1 MHRQYRY
8 LEFEERDHIATIT
21 LNRPERRNV
30 LSPEMLNELLE
41 AFAEVASGD
50 ALGVILA
57 ANGSVFSA
65 GHDFTDMLDQE
76 LERVRSLFALCSTV
90 MQSMQAIP
98 QPVIARVH
106 ALATG
111 AGCQLVASADLAVA
125 SSDASFC
132 TPGGRGGLFCTTPLV
147 AVGRTIS
154 RKHALEM
161 GLTGDVFDATT
172 AASWGLVNRVVAP
185 QDLVSATDELMHR
198 VTRGSAAS
206 KGIGKRAFYEQMN
219 MDQPNAYLYASEIM
233 ATASQHPDAQEQI
246 RAFIEKREARWSSAK
261 ASN

>member
-1 MHRQYRY
+1 MTHQYRY

-30 LSPEMLNELLE
+30 LSPDMLNELLE
-41 AFAEVASGD
+41 AFADVASRD
-50 ALGVILA
+50 TLGVILA

-76 LERVRSLFALCSTV
+76 LERVRSLFALCSKV
-90 MQSMQAIP
+90 MQLMQAIP

-125 SSDASFC
+125 SSNASFC

-161 GLTGDVFDATT
+161 GLTGDVFDAAT
-172 AASWGLVNRVVAP
+172 AANWGLVNRVVAP
-185 QDLVSATDELMHR
+185 QDLLSATDELMLR

-219 MDQPNAYLYASEIM
+219 MDQPSAYLYASEIM